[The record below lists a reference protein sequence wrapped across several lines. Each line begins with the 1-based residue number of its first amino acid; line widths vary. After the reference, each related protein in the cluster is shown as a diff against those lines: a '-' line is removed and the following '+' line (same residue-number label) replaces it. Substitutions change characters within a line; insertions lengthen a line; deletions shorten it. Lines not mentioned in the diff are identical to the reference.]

1 MQGDTHWW
9 IWGPIEIKNEDGDR
23 VRIICAD
30 DDGNVVDF
38 EEDE

>member
-9 IWGPIEIKNEDGDR
+9 IWGPIEIKNEAGET

-30 DDGNVVDF
+30 ADGNIIDF
-38 EEDE
+38 EE